1 MADDAQFSSLLE
13 SLLSIDNDVRSQ
25 AEEAYNNLTIEL
37 KVTLLLRAI
46 QNAQVDEDRKSIA
59 SVLLRRVF
67 SSEFQDFF
75 PKLPVDAQTELKQQ
89 ILLLLQQE
97 TSPNLKRKICEVVAE
112 VARNLIDDDGNNQ
125 WPEVLQLLF
134 QCANATNVQLQE
146 SALRIF
152 ASVPGI
158 FGNQQNNYLQIIKE
172 MLLKYLDPSSNRDVR
187 FQAVRAVVAF
197 ILLHDKEVEIQKYFS
212 DLLPHVIMITAD
224 SIKEEDDQ
232 TLIKLLI
239 EMAESVPK
247 FLRPQLEAIFEVCI
261 NVFNSPDVEDTWR
274 HLALEVMVSL
284 SENAAPMVRKKA
296 EKYIAALVPLVLK
309 MMTELEDE
317 DDWAVSDE
325 INDEDSGENNV
336 IAESALD
343 RLACGLGG
351 KAILPHIA
359 SNIPNMLNN
368 ADWKYR
374 HAALMAI
381 SAAGEGCHKQME
393 AILDSIMQGVLKY
406 LMDPHPRVRYAACN
420 AIGQMASD
428 FAPTFE
434 KKYHE
439 QVIPG
444 LLTLLDDV
452 ANPRVQAHAG
462 AALVNFSEDCPK
474 SILTRYLDSIMTKL
488 EAILT
493 KKINELV
500 EQGTKLVLEQVVT
513 TIASVADTTGKEF
526 VVYYDRLMP
535 CLKYMILN
543 ANTEE
548 LKMLRGKTIEC
559 VSLIGLA
566 VGAEKFMSDA
576 SEVMEMLLKTHSE
589 GNLPDDD
596 PQTTYLIS
604 AWARICK
611 ILGKQFEQ
619 YLPLVMGPVMKTAA
633 MKPEVAVLDNDEIQD
648 VESDPDWQF
657 VNLSDQQNF
666 GIRTAGLEDKAAA
679 CEMLVCYARELKEGF
694 ANYAEEVVRLMVP
707 LFKFYFHDGV
717 RRAAAES
724 LPVLLICAKIKGPQY
739 LENMWAYI
747 CPELLKA
754 IDTEPESEVIAE
766 LLQSLAKCIETLGAN
781 CLSQEAMEEVIKIVN
796 RFMNEH
802 FVNAD
807 KRIQARNEEDYDEAV
822 EEQLAEEDETD
833 VYLLAKI
840 ADILHSLF
848 MTQKNAFLP
857 YFEQIAPHFVKLLD
871 PSRPSWADRQWGI
884 CIFDDLIEFCGPACA
899 QYQTCFLQLMIQY
912 CKDKQPEVR
921 QAAIYGCGILAQ
933 CGGDQFA
940 QTFSIVMP
948 ILIEA
953 ILASNAREPENMT
966 VTENAISAVAKILKY
981 NSTAITNPD
990 EIVNV
995 WFQSLPVTEDDEEAP
1010 HIYGYLCD
1018 LIQSNHPIILGNN
1031 NSNLPRIVALIG
1043 DAFYHGV
1050 IQIITPTNE
1059 NIDNMRMDYVQRNN
1073 EVAGR
1078 LLNIVKQIQGNP
1090 EVFNACIQF
1099 INDQQK
1105 AALDEAMKSFA
1116 NITVA

>member
-1 MADDAQFSSLLE
+1 MKQ
-13 SLLSIDNDVRSQ
+13 
-25 AEEAYNNLTIEL
+25 
-37 KVTLLLRAI
+37 
-46 QNAQVDEDRKSIA
+46 QVL
-59 SVLLRRVF
+59 VLLRLEV
-67 SSEFQDFF
+67 SSH
-75 PKLPVDAQTELKQQ
+75 
-89 ILLLLQQE
+89 
-97 TSPNLKRKICEVVAE
+97 LKRKICEVVAE

-134 QCANATNVQLQE
+134 HCANAPDVQLQE

-158 FGNQQNNYLQIIKE
+158 FGNQQNSVLQIIKE
-172 MLLKYLDPSSNRDVR
+172 MLMKYLDPSTNPEVR

-197 ILLHDKEVEIQKYFS
+197 ILLHDKEIEIQKYFA
-212 DLLPHVIMITAD
+212 DLLPNVIMITAD
-224 SIKEEDDQ
+224 SIRQEEDQ

-239 EMAESVPK
+239 DMAENVPK
-247 FLRPQLEAIFEVCI
+247 YLRPQIEAIFEVCI
-261 NVFNSPDVEDTWR
+261 GAFSSTDVEDSWR

-284 SENAAPMVRKKA
+284 AENAAPMVRKKA
-296 EKYIAALVPLVLK
+296 EKYIAALVPLILQ
-309 MMTELEDE
+309 MMTDLEE
-317 DDWAVSDE
+317 EYDWGVSDE
-325 INDEDSGENNV
+325 ITDEDSGENNV
-336 IAESALD
+336 IAEAALD

-351 KAILPHIA
+351 KAILPHIV
-359 SNIPNMLNN
+359 SNIPIMLNN
-368 ADWKYR
+368 EDWKYR

-393 AILDSIMQGVLKY
+393 ALLDNVMQGVLKY

-420 AIGQMASD
+420 AIGQMATD
-428 FAPTFE
+428 FAPSFE

-444 LLTLLDDV
+444 LLSLLDDV

-474 SILTRYLDSIMTKL
+474 AILTRYLDAIMTKL

-493 KKINELV
+493 TKFNELV
-500 EQGTKLVLEQVVT
+500 EKGTKLVLEQVVT
-513 TIASVADTTGKEF
+513 TIASVADTTEKEF

-535 CLKYMILN
+535 CLKYMIKN
-543 ANTEE
+543 ADTEE

-576 SEVMEMLLKTHSE
+576 SEVMDMLLKTHSE

-648 VESDPDWQF
+648 VEDDPDWQF

-679 CEMLVCYARELKEGF
+679 CEMLVCYARELKDGF

-724 LPVLLICAKIKGPQY
+724 LPFLLICAKIKGPQY
-739 LENMWAYI
+739 LESMWAYI

-754 IDTEPESEVIAE
+754 IETEPESEVIAE

-781 CLSQEAMEEVIKIVN
+781 CLSPEAMEEVLKIIH

-802 FVNAD
+802 FEKAD
-807 KRIQARNEEDYDEAV
+807 KRVLARNEEDYDEAV

-848 MTQKNAFLP
+848 MTQKDGFLP
-857 YFEQIAPHFVKLLD
+857 YFEQVAQHFVKLLD

-884 CIFDDLIEFCGPACA
+884 CIFDDLIGEFS
-899 QYQTCFLQLMIQY
+899 YSST
-912 CKDKQPEVR
+912 
-921 QAAIYGCGILAQ
+921 IL
-933 CGGDQFA
+933 
-940 QTFSIVMP
+940 S
-948 ILIEA
+948 
-953 ILASNAREPENMT
+953 R
-966 VTENAISAVAKILKY
+966 Y
-981 NSTAITNPD
+981 
-990 EIVNV
+990 
-995 WFQSLPVTEDDEEAP
+995 FQ
-1010 HIYGYLCD
+1010 
-1018 LIQSNHPIILGNN
+1018 
-1031 NSNLPRIVALIG
+1031 
-1043 DAFYHGV
+1043 
-1050 IQIITPTNE
+1050 
-1059 NIDNMRMDYVQRNN
+1059 
-1073 EVAGR
+1073 
-1078 LLNIVKQIQGNP
+1078 
-1090 EVFNACIQF
+1090 
-1099 INDQQK
+1099 
-1105 AALDEAMKSFA
+1105 
-1116 NITVA
+1116 